1 MSKVFRFFFLLFFL
15 SYPLSLTASEKSPDE
30 FWNSFLEW
38 SGHPILAEERI
49 VRNLSAEYITE
60 LKKDS
65 EQSLELFLKNDLKP
79 DKKQNQKQG
88 LEKLRKDLQSLERF
102 EGIQIKF
109 SGKEWETLFYDKG
122 NFPDSYHEFETGPI
136 SIRYIFRS
144 LPYRPLPK
152 WGELKLQGSFLL
164 FSGSGALLMYKTIP
178 EFPIKDLDIGEVR
191 TFFEEDKKHGGNVK
205 NFSEDKIEL
214 FYFPNHNLLPFYIL
228 LLSKILLVS
237 SSFIIF
243 ILYAGRFWRFL
254 LEQTRRSHKAEVSFL
269 TDKEKAEKGFL
280 SE

>member
-15 SYPLSLTASEKSPDE
+15 SYPLSLIASEKSSDE
-30 FWNSFLEW
+30 LLNSFLEW

-49 VRNLSAEYITE
+49 VHNLSTEYIAD

-79 DKKQNQKQG
+79 DKRQNQKSG
-88 LEKLRKDLQSLERF
+88 LDKLRKDLQSLERF
-102 EGIQIKF
+102 EGVQVQF
-109 SGKEWETLFYDKG
+109 SGKDWETLFYEKG
-122 NFPDSYHEFETGPI
+122 NFPDSYYEFETGTV
-136 SIRYIFRS
+136 SIRYIFRN

-164 FSGSGALLMYKTIP
+164 FSESGSLLLYKTTP
-178 EFPIKDLDIGEVR
+178 DFPIKDLDIREVR

-205 NFSEDKIEL
+205 NFSENKTEL
-214 FYFPNHNLLPFYIL
+214 YYFPNHNIVPFYIL
-228 LLSKILLVS
+228 LLSKILLVF
-237 SSFIIF
+237 SSFIIL
-243 ILYAGRFWRFL
+243 ILYAGRFWKFL

-269 TDKEKAEKGFL
+269 EGKEKAENGFL
-280 SE
+280 SD